1 MNYEEEEGNQLL
13 RLIWF
18 VMGFMIGMWLGRPL
32 KVTSNRSTAPASP
45 SASMSDTP
53 GSFQTPPAAGEP
65 DDLTTIKGIGAAFV
79 ERLKVVG
86 ITTFAALAA
95 QDPETLS
102 QRLGGRPAADRIR
115 RERWIEQAQAKVSG
129 KR

>member
-1 MNYEEEEGNQLL
+1 ML

-32 KVTSNRSTAPASP
+32 KVTSKGPTAPAVPTTSI
-45 SASMSDTP
+45 SDTP
-53 GSFQTPPAAGEP
+53 APFQAPPSMGEP
-65 DDLTTIKGIGAAFV
+65 DDLTTIKGIGPAFV
-79 ERLKVVG
+79 ERLNAMG
-86 ITTFAALAA
+86 IATFAALAA

-102 QRLGGRPAADRIR
+102 LRLGGRPAAERIR
-115 RERWIEQAQAKVSG
+115 RERWIEQAQEKVSD